1 MAALRD
7 LAGMSAQQYLL
18 LRDQNPSV
26 FGYNMQN
33 EDYKLRK
40 TGPDG
45 KTNEKAIIIAM
56 ASTIPGSASII
67 WTEKRIP
74 PKLTG
79 NPVEDYV
86 ARKVVTDQK
95 ARMFLKY
102 LWIIEPGAKNDPD
115 RSDNYYPHLWRY
127 LVVNSFHKNGVNIK
141 RGAIVDKLFAFEIF
155 EHIFEVFS
163 PCAAKRVLGYFCR
176 NGETSASAI
185 QARMPI
191 TNKESA

>member
-1 MAALRD
+1 MTRTEATITILIYGNSNKQRMKA
-7 LAGMSAQQYLL
+7 
-18 LRDQNPSV
+18 PSISITE
-26 FGYNMQN
+26 F
-33 EDYKLRK
+33 L
-40 TGPDG
+40 
-45 KTNEKAIIIAM
+45 IIQLC
-56 ASTIPGSASII
+56 
-67 WTEKRIP
+67 R
-74 PKLTG
+74 
-79 NPVEDYV
+79 
-86 ARKVVTDQK
+86 
-95 ARMFLKY
+95 
-102 LWIIEPGAKNDPD
+102 
-115 RSDNYYPHLWRY
+115 RY